1 MPVGLG
7 AVWANRAFFSGL
19 RVVLALEL
27 STYFTI
33 FPVRA
38 LQVWVTLC
46 SSWNLHTDC
55 KESIGRFICPSV
67 AGGMSWPL
75 LQISTSWFPYFLL
88 DCMFPGPLTLKS
100 LGKLVELNAL
110 FCESLTFLIWH
121 FCKWQVKFSGFTF
134 LQLVFPAPVQGYQR
148 VQVSSVLWWALCL
161 FLSLQTVIFRVFLG
175 VCLKTLSGFP
185 VCLPCLHVLRSLER
199 STALFSEAG

>member
-1 MPVGLG
+1 
-7 AVWANRAFFSGL
+7 
-19 RVVLALEL
+19 
-27 STYFTI
+27 
-33 FPVRA
+33 
-38 LQVWVTLC
+38 
-46 SSWNLHTDC
+46 
-55 KESIGRFICPSV
+55 
-67 AGGMSWPL
+67 
-75 LQISTSWFPYFLL
+75 
-88 DCMFPGPLTLKS
+88 MFHGPLTLKS

-175 VCLKTLSGFP
+175 VRLKTLSGFP

-199 STALFSEAG
+199 STALSQRGGVGSVWQTPTGNSQPAYNPPSLHFESWGTPVWLILHSSSSL